1 MCRALGVSEQGDYRA
16 LRRPEQGWRDRELLK
31 QIYECL
37 QEDEENGRNYGVR
50 RIIAWLRLH
59 RGYTGGDRRIYRI
72 CREHC
77 LTIRPR
83 RRPNGITRADRQAE
97 KSENLINRDFTA
109 PNPNKKFLTDITEIP
124 CSDGKLYLAA
134 VLDCFDGSIQ
144 GFHMDDNMKAELCVQ
159 ALENACRGNC
169 VEGAI
174 LHSDRGSQ
182 FTSQAFRAALRHH
195 KFLQSMSGAGRC
207 YRRLQQ
213 RNQDTQKSRLRVQKL
228 PLLQD
233 EDSAL
238 AGPLPQHLTKSR
250 KIRIDEKRQ
259 PRTEVGA

>member
-1 MCRALGVSEQGDYRA
+1 MCRALGVSEQGYYRA

-83 RRPNGITRADRQAE
+83 RLPNGITRADRQAE

-109 PNPNKKFLTDITEIP
+109 PN
-124 CSDGKLYLAA
+124 
-134 VLDCFDGSIQ
+134 GSIP
-144 GFHMDDNMKAELCVQ
+144 NSV
-159 ALENACRGNC
+159 
-169 VEGAI
+169 
-174 LHSDRGSQ
+174 
-182 FTSQAFRAALRHH
+182 
-195 KFLQSMSGAGRC
+195 
-207 YRRLQQ
+207 
-213 RNQDTQKSRLRVQKL
+213 
-228 PLLQD
+228 
-233 EDSAL
+233 
-238 AGPLPQHLTKSR
+238 
-250 KIRIDEKRQ
+250 
-259 PRTEVGA
+259 